1 MSNDTKQTL
10 GTAEDLSMAA
20 FLRTVVQ
27 QMFENDNDTTFLT
40 ANLKAL
46 DGSESTLEFK
56 LSILSINGVKTRYEE
71 TASGNA

>member
-56 LSILSINGVKTRYEE
+56 LAILSINGVKTRYEE